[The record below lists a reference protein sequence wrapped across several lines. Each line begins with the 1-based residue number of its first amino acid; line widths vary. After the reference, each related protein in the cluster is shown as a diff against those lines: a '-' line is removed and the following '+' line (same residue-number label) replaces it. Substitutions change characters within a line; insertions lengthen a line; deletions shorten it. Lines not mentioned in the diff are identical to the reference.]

1 MTVRNHSY
9 CTAIV
14 SAAGNVIYCI
24 PSERGY
30 LLVKHGTYCIVS
42 VYCLWVIY
50 YSTWLNYST
59 VLSLQNR
66 DYVSTCRWVKA
77 EQLFFIYTSVKRSLE
92 IKIQQP
98 WGTFKIHGGT
108 TGYYLRRHINN
119 LVEITSFVQGF
130 PLTLLKS
137 YCSANHKSLNF
148 SFPIYVSNF
157 LTT

>member
-9 CTAIV
+9 CTAIA

-42 VYCLWVIY
+42 VYFLWVIY
-50 YSTWLNYST
+50 YSTWLNYIAA
-59 VLSLQNR
+59 LSLQNH

-92 IKIQQP
+92 IEIQQP
-98 WGTFKIHGGT
+98 WGTLQIHGGT
-108 TGYYLRRHINN
+108 TGYYLRRHIKPFGRDNF
-119 LVEITSFVQGF
+119 ICARF
-130 PLTLLKS
+130 PLNPSKKLL
-137 YCSANHKSLNF
+137 
-148 SFPIYVSNF
+148 
-157 LTT
+157 